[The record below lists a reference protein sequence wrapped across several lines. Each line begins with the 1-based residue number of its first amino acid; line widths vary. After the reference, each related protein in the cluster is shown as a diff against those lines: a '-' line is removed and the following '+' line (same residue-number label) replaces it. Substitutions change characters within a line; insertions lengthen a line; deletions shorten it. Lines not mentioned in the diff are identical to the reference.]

1 MDKKKRLIQ
10 LTEGMLLCCV
20 IVVMTLLCIG
30 IIKKEVKNTKGK
42 LTETTGWYRIQDNKK
57 VQVDLNQKIKADTQG
72 KLVLYNDTI
81 AQKYKGYL
89 MTTKA
94 AKYSVRIYAGD
105 QLIYRYSDSNFHRN
119 DQMKSKLSCD
129 ARIPEHGKKGTVI
142 KIIYQ
147 NGSNGSYQLDDIL
160 VGRGDVVMGF
170 HVQQEIVGIVMIAI
184 MFFLSFV
191 ALITGIYLK
200 HFKLNSA
207 RFLNIAAFLALSG
220 IWFLSD
226 SALAQEYTSFPAL
239 TGMISFYAFM
249 LMSVP
254 MVHFVKNT
262 LKFEKYKESVV
273 KFSKKYGVAKAAYK
287 FGECKRTIYRWKNRY
302 DGTLESLKDKS
313 RRPHSHPN
321 QHTEEELKLIK
332 NYKRNNKDTGLVVL
346 WIKLRQAG
354 YTRTIQGLYHVMQR
368 LGIYKKTPS
377 KKKESEPKEWISGEY
392 PGDKVQVDVK
402 YVPKKCMSKELQE
415 RGEKF
420 YQYTAID
427 EYSRLRYTWFT
438 NAHDTYASS
447 EFVKRMV
454 RYFPFKVKTIQTD
467 NGFEFTNRLSW
478 QAFLK
483 SKKTMFEKTL
493 EEVGIE
499 YKVIKPHTPKQNG
512 RVERSHRKDQERF
525 YYKRV
530 FYSLEDLRN
539 QGKEWRKEY
548 NNFPMRP
555 LGWLSP
561 REFIEKYKSQE
572 ESLFTI

>member
-1 MDKKKRLIQ
+1 MVKANTNSNKEIETTITTTNNKGEKVENKFTNKIST
-10 LTEGMLLCCV
+10 TEIETILVKSDSIYNNG
-20 IVVMTLLCIG
+20 T
-30 IIKKEVKNTKGK
+30 IKSGYEYQYILKVKNVS
-42 LTETTGWYRIQDNKK
+42 NKDK
-57 VQVDLNQKIKADTQG
+57 NNVKITVNTNDLFELVQNEYNNDDDHIEITDKTFTIEKIKAGEQIEIRISVKAKQPINSVNTAELYATVLEG
-72 KLVLYNDTI
+72 K
-81 AQKYKGYL
+81 
-89 MTTKA
+89 TT
-94 AKYSVRIYAGD
+94 
-105 QLIYRYSDSNFHRN
+105 
-119 DQMKSKLSCD
+119 
-129 ARIPEHGKKGTVI
+129 
-142 KIIYQ
+142 
-147 NGSNGSYQLDDIL
+147 
-160 VGRGDVVMGF
+160 
-170 HVQQEIVGIVMIAI
+170 
-184 MFFLSFV
+184 
-191 ALITGIYLK
+191 
-200 HFKLNSA
+200 
-207 RFLNIAAFLALSG
+207 
-220 IWFLSD
+220 
-226 SALAQEYTSFPAL
+226 
-239 TGMISFYAFM
+239 
-249 LMSVP
+249 
-254 MVHFVKNT
+254 
-262 LKFEKYKESVV
+262 
-273 KFSKKYGVAKAAYK
+273 
-287 FGECKRTIYRWKNRY
+287 YRWRNRY

-321 QHTEEELKLIK
+321 QHTEEEIKLIK

-354 YTRTIQGLYHVMQR
+354 YTRTIQGLYHAMQR

-377 KKKESEPKEWISGEY
+377 KKKESEPNEWVSGEY
-392 PGDKVQVDVK
+392 PGDKVQIDVK

-447 EFVKRMV
+447 EFAKRLVK
-454 RYFPFKVKTIQTD
+454 YFPFKVKTIQTD

-483 SKKTMFEKTL
+483 NKKTMFEKTL
-493 EEVGIE
+493 EELGIE